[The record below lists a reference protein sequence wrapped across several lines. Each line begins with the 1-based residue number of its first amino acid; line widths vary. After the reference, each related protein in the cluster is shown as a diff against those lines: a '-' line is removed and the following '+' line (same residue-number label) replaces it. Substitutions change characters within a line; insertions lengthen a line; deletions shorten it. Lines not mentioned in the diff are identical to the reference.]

1 MCGPTSIIIYLT
13 GKPGVGKYTI
23 AQELTQELAES
34 YGLIICD
41 NQLIN
46 NPIFQL
52 LQYDG
57 YAEIPEFAWDSIA
70 KIRTE
75 VFKFLTKVPWNSYV
89 LTNNLYEDA
98 GDRALYEECKDMAEK
113 RGSLFIPV
121 KLLINK
127 EEHLRRVTNPK
138 RRERWKSIDPKD
150 VYDKTPLLYFTDQN
164 LLELEVSHL
173 SAKESAQRIMNHVNR
188 LKDLRGALDH

>member
-1 MCGPTSIIIYLT
+1 MCGPTSSIIYLT
-13 GKPGVGKYTI
+13 GKPGVGKYTL
-23 AQELTQELAES
+23 AQEWTQELAES

-52 LQYDG
+52 LQNDG

-89 LTNNLYEDA
+89 LTNNLYEDE
-98 GDRALYEECKDMAEK
+98 GDRACMKKSKIWQKKGADFL
-113 RGSLFIPV
+113 SL
-121 KLLINK
+121 
-127 EEHLRRVTNPK
+127 
-138 RRERWKSIDPKD
+138 
-150 VYDKTPLLYFTDQN
+150 
-164 LLELEVSHL
+164 
-173 SAKESAQRIMNHVNR
+173 
-188 LKDLRGALDH
+188 